1 MSRKKL
7 ELFYKDLNEMVIDE
21 LFFSPSGIHGVN
33 HTKNVLYYAFN
44 ICCISSF
51 TISQKEHILFAA
63 AFHDIGR
70 TRDGV
75 DPTHGLKSWKKIKK
89 KALFNDLENINDQ
102 ACIKFLVINHCID
115 DEAIDWSEK
124 NEKYRSLL
132 YALKDADAID
142 RTRIND
148 FDLQYLRLSASK
160 KFLEG
165 MLNFHEKNISS

>member
-1 MSRKKL
+1 M
-7 ELFYKDLNEMVIDE
+7 
-21 LFFSPSGIHGVN
+21 
-33 HTKNVLYYAFN
+33 
-44 ICCISSF
+44 
-51 TISQKEHILFAA
+51 
-63 AFHDIGR
+63 
-70 TRDGV
+70 
-75 DPTHGLKSWKKIKK
+75 
-89 KALFNDLENINDQ
+89 
-102 ACIKFLVINHCID
+102 VINHCID